1 MKTLKSIIVKRMT
14 KNINNAI
21 SNGYSENYFI
31 AAAAAIISN
40 QFVCYDSPYNGDS
53 GKYTD
58 SLYRLEK
65 DPAIDSYLHIKAGNN
80 CYPEGSDLK
89 LALLRIVDAYQLNN

>member
-1 MKTLKSIIVKRMT
+1 MKTLKSIIIERMT

-31 AAAAAIISN
+31 AAAAAIISK
-40 QFVCYDSPYNGDS
+40 QFVCYNSPYNGDS

-89 LALLRIVDAYQLNN
+89 SALLRVVDAYQLNN

>member
-1 MKTLKSIIVKRMT
+1 MKTLKPIIVERMT

-31 AAAAAIISN
+31 AAAAAIVSN

-65 DPAIDSYLHIKAGNN
+65 DPAIDSYLHIRAGNN

-89 LALLRIVDAYQLNN
+89 SALLRIVDAYQLNN

>member
-1 MKTLKSIIVKRMT
+1 MKTLKPIVIERMT

-31 AAAAAIISN
+31 AAAAAIITN
-40 QFVCYDSPYNGDS
+40 QFVCYNSPYNGDS

-58 SLYRLEK
+58 SLYRLKK
-65 DPAIDSYLHIKAGNN
+65 DPAIDSYLHIRAGNN
-80 CYPEGSDLK
+80 CYPEGSNLK
-89 LALLRIVDAYQLNN
+89 SALLRVVNAYQLNN